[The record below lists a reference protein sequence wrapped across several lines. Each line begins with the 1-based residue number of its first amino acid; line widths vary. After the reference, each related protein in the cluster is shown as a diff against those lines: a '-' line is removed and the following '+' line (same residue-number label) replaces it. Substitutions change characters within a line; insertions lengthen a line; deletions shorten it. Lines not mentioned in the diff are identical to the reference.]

1 MESLKDLV
9 WDDILVMSTVASRW
23 GQFKS
28 TLTTKFVYANIDGQ
42 DKQDPSVKY
51 GMDQQTW
58 EELAASRKTPNW
70 QDSLQEQTT
79 LGTFVAH
86 GCDNILNTAIG
97 RPKHPGRVHVAGSG
111 TIISHYYGRASRG
124 SNSSST
130 TITQQQLAEIVGS
143 HKEEWR
149 NELEQENKWSLEK
162 MKQEFKEAIKIEL
175 SQKGLQ
181 KGSNAKIVV
190 NPSGEEHVVHMM
202 LTMGLCVQRDHCT
215 HLYMRGGGGSTIHI
229 VAYAD
234 DVVRVSVEKVFD
246 NEAQVPFLTS
256 KIQYVRQTLHT
267 FIAWSTNLVKIVSHE
282 DSTITPN
289 KVPGPVQRSNNVV
302 ADDPL
307 RQLIRTMYDI
317 YEKHVELLWDRTK
330 FGIPNA
336 DASFFLTYS
345 DVNEIISGLWMS
357 GVQAWV
363 MVRCM
368 DSFSLS
374 PYTMQRMDVLNVNIT
389 LKNGTHWQL
398 IVLCTRNTV
407 VVWFCSLRK
416 KPDVIP

>member
-9 WDDILVMSTVASRW
+9 WDDILAKFDIPEALNVKKKVMSTVASRW

-181 KGSNAKIVV
+181 YSPPIKADIQLLGARVRRKGSNAKIVV

-215 HLYMRGGGGSTIHI
+215 HL
-229 VAYAD
+229 VALG
-234 DVVRVSVEKVFD
+234 K
-246 NEAQVPFLTS
+246 
-256 KIQYVRQTLHT
+256 
-267 FIAWSTNLVKIVSHE
+267 

-345 DVNEIISGLWMS
+345 DVNEIISGDKCLDIVILQLWM
-357 GVQAWV
+357 
-363 MVRCM
+363 M
-368 DSFSLS
+368 
-374 PYTMQRMDVLNVNIT
+374 
-389 LKNGTHWQL
+389 THWQL

>member
-215 HLYMRGGGGSTIHI
+215 HL
-229 VAYAD
+229 VALG
-234 DVVRVSVEKVFD
+234 K
-246 NEAQVPFLTS
+246 
-256 KIQYVRQTLHT
+256 TLHT